1 MDNCNNLISRRFF
14 DDISSII
21 TTGQRQ
27 AYAAAGQAAIAT
39 YWNIGRRIVEEE
51 QQGEVRAKYGS
62 KLISE
67 LAQRLS
73 TIYGNNYNKRNLQ
86 HYRKFYLLFPDFEK
100 VYEFVH
106 NLTWTHIRRLLS
118 VTNEVAR
125 KWYLENA
132 SRDMWSTTTL
142 DRNIS
147 SQYFERR
154 LAAQRENPNA
164 APAKAVAPFNDKDPL
179 EYIKNPMV
187 AEFMGFKRDEKYS
200 ETQLE
205 QALIDNLEKFIMELG
220 RGFAFVERQQ
230 HITTEL
236 SDYYVD
242 LVFYNY
248 KMKRFVIFELK
259 THPMTHQDIGQLDM
273 YVRMYDD
280 IIKGTDDNPTIGIL
294 LCTDTDKTV
303 ARYSVLNGSEQ
314 LFATKYMTYLPTE
327 EELRR
332 EIEQQKANFMLN
344 NDDSKENV

>member
-1 MDNCNNLISRRFF
+1 MDICNNLISGRFF

-21 TTGQRQ
+21 TTGQHQ

-164 APAKAVAPFNDKDPL
+164 ALAKAVAPFNDKDPL

-205 QALIDNLEKFIMELG
+205 QALIDNREKFSMELG
-220 RGFAFVERQQ
+220 RGFAF
-230 HITTEL
+230 L
-236 SDYYVD
+236 
-242 LVFYNY
+242 
-248 KMKRFVIFELK
+248 
-259 THPMTHQDIGQLDM
+259 
-273 YVRMYDD
+273 
-280 IIKGTDDNPTIGIL
+280 
-294 LCTDTDKTV
+294 
-303 ARYSVLNGSEQ
+303 
-314 LFATKYMTYLPTE
+314 
-327 EELRR
+327 
-332 EIEQQKANFMLN
+332 
-344 NDDSKENV
+344 

>member
-1 MDNCNNLISRRFF
+1 MDKLSNLISSRFF

-21 TTGQRQ
+21 ATGQHQ

-132 SRDMWSTTTL
+132 SRDMWSTATL

-164 APAKAVAPFNDKDPL
+164 ALAKAVAPFNDKDPL

-242 LVFYNY
+242 LVF
-248 KMKRFVIFELK
+248 L
-259 THPMTHQDIGQLDM
+259 
-273 YVRMYDD
+273 
-280 IIKGTDDNPTIGIL
+280 
-294 LCTDTDKTV
+294 
-303 ARYSVLNGSEQ
+303 
-314 LFATKYMTYLPTE
+314 
-327 EELRR
+327 
-332 EIEQQKANFMLN
+332 
-344 NDDSKENV
+344 

>member
-1 MDNCNNLISRRFF
+1 MDNCNNLISGRFF

-21 TTGQRQ
+21 TTGQHQ

-164 APAKAVAPFNDKDPL
+164 ALAEAVAPFNDKDPL

-187 AEFMGFKRDEKYS
+187 AEFMGFKRDEKYN

-230 HITTEL
+230 H
-236 SDYYVD
+236 
-242 LVFYNY
+242 
-248 KMKRFVIFELK
+248 
-259 THPMTHQDIGQLDM
+259 
-273 YVRMYDD
+273 
-280 IIKGTDDNPTIGIL
+280 
-294 LCTDTDKTV
+294 V
-303 ARYSVLNGSEQ
+303 AS
-314 LFATKYMTYLPTE
+314 
-327 EELRR
+327 
-332 EIEQQKANFMLN
+332 
-344 NDDSKENV
+344 

>member
-1 MDNCNNLISRRFF
+1 MDNLDNIVPNRLFE
-14 DDISSII
+14 DLSSII
-21 TTGQRQ
+21 SNGQRQ
-27 AYAAAGQAAIAT
+27 AYATAGQVAIAT

-51 QQGEVRAKYGS
+51 QQGEIRALYGS

-73 TIYGNNYNKRNLQ
+73 SIYGNNYNKRNLQ

-118 VTNEVAR
+118 VTNDVAR
-125 KWYLENA
+125 QWYLANA
-132 SRDMWSTTTL
+132 SKDMWSTTTL

-147 SQYFERR
+147 SQYYERR
-154 LAAQRENPNA
+154 LAAQRENSDA
-164 APAKAVAPFNDKDPL
+164 VQTKAVAPFNDKDPL

-187 AEFMGFKRDEKYS
+187 AEFMGFKRNEKYS
-200 ETQLE
+200 ESQLE

-236 SDYYVD
+236 SDYFVD
-242 LVFYNY
+242 LVFYNF

-259 THPMTHQDIGQLDM
+259 THQMTHQDIGQLDM

-280 IIKGTDDNPTIGIL
+280 IIKGKDDNPTIGIL

-332 EIEQQKANFMLN
+332 EIEQQKAYFMLN
-344 NDDSKENV
+344 NADNKEDS

>member
-1 MDNCNNLISRRFF
+1 MDNLNNLISRRFF

-21 TTGQRQ
+21 TTGQHQ

-39 YWNIGRRIVEEE
+39 YWNIGQRIVEEE

-164 APAKAVAPFNDKDPL
+164 ALAKV
-179 EYIKNPMV
+179 
-187 AEFMGFKRDEKYS
+187 
-200 ETQLE
+200 
-205 QALIDNLEKFIMELG
+205 
-220 RGFAFVERQQ
+220 
-230 HITTEL
+230 
-236 SDYYVD
+236 
-242 LVFYNY
+242 
-248 KMKRFVIFELK
+248 
-259 THPMTHQDIGQLDM
+259 
-273 YVRMYDD
+273 
-280 IIKGTDDNPTIGIL
+280 
-294 LCTDTDKTV
+294 V
-303 ARYSVLNGSEQ
+303 AR
-314 LFATKYMTYLPTE
+314 LFHNKLLYYRWVIL
-327 EELRR
+327 
-332 EIEQQKANFMLN
+332 
-344 NDDSKENV
+344 